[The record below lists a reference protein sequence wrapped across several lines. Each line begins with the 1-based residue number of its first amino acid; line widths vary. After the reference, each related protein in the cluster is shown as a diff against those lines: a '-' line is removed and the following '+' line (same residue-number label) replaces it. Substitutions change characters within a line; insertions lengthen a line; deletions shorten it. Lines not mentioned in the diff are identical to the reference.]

1 MKRRISF
8 PFSVLF
14 FCGIFCFISLLISCS
29 KEDEASLFKTR
40 SATNKIG
47 SSAPKL
53 QIAEWIQGNPV
64 DVTDGNNLYIV
75 EFWATWCPS
84 CRASIPHLNEL
95 QQKYSSQGVVIIGI
109 SGEESQ
115 TIRSFV
121 KKQASKMTY
130 RIAQDK
136 SQRTSEL
143 YMATFGQTGIPTVF
157 LIDRNSQIIWIGHPM
172 QIEPVL
178 QQVLSGKYNMASM
191 SAEMELQEQIDAY
204 REIAELNLPEKSQFV
219 DKLLNKINT
228 NTTILNDLMNAAF
241 YAHDIESFEKTARRY
256 AAADPEFSLNLEGV
270 IENAHFKIL
279 QSAYIQ
285 AIEKSIDLDS
295 IKNAE
300 KQLFSHSQNNPDE
313 LQELAE
319 MLIEMGQTNFL
330 NKTLSVLSSLG
341 EESAKQAEELRIRSQ
356 LMNTLHEYILTLRK
370 QSNVSNND
378 VETISKHRAT
388 LEETILNSISSQ
400 VSQSTLYQI
409 ISQLCWSMGKNIP
422 IDFSFKLLEKGDQ
435 LLIPEPTLPP
445 SDILRATLWYFAGNE
460 AKGDEYAKMTLD
472 SIQDERMKEEIHY
485 YLHSAK
491 QSALE
496 KNNNSKSKD

>member
-95 QQKYSSQGVVIIGI
+95 QQKYSSQGVIIIGI
-109 SGEESQ
+109 SGEEPQ

-228 NTTILNDLMNAAF
+228 NTTILN
-241 YAHDIESFEKTARRY
+241 ECSF
-256 AAADPEFSLNLEGV
+256 
-270 IENAHFKIL
+270 
-279 QSAYIQ
+279 
-285 AIEKSIDLDS
+285 
-295 IKNAE
+295 
-300 KQLFSHSQNNPDE
+300 
-313 LQELAE
+313 
-319 MLIEMGQTNFL
+319 
-330 NKTLSVLSSLG
+330 
-341 EESAKQAEELRIRSQ
+341 
-356 LMNTLHEYILTLRK
+356 
-370 QSNVSNND
+370 
-378 VETISKHRAT
+378 
-388 LEETILNSISSQ
+388 
-400 VSQSTLYQI
+400 
-409 ISQLCWSMGKNIP
+409 LCS
-422 IDFSFKLLEKGDQ
+422 
-435 LLIPEPTLPP
+435 
-445 SDILRATLWYFAGNE
+445 
-460 AKGDEYAKMTLD
+460 
-472 SIQDERMKEEIHY
+472 
-485 YLHSAK
+485 
-491 QSALE
+491 
-496 KNNNSKSKD
+496 